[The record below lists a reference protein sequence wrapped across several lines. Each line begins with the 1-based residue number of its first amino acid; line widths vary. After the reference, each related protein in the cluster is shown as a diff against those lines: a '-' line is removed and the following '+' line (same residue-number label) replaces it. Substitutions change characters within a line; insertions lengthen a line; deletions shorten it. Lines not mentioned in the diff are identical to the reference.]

1 MNGDERLSATG
12 TEVFNLSPDI
22 VQIPENLLF
31 ALSRQ
36 SGDSQMPEIVN
47 LE

>member
-12 TEVFNLSPDI
+12 TEVNLSPDI
-22 VQIPENLLF
+22 VQIPEKLLF